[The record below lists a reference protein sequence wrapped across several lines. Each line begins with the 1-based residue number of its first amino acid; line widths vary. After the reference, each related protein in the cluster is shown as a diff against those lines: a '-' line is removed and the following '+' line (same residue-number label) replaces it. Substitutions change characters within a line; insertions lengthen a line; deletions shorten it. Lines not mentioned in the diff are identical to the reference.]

1 MFTFSVTIHVSVTRV
16 PPGPAASG
24 GAAAAADVKQRELT
38 YLLPV
43 LLQAACRGE
52 VAGVMHQLQLLEN
65 AAVGQYIHDGEE
77 PV

>member
-1 MFTFSVTIHVSVTRV
+1 MPPV
-16 PPGPAASG
+16 PEASG
-24 GAAAAADVKQRELT
+24 GVREASATVKWQELT

-52 VAGVMHQLQLLEN
+52 VAGVMHQLQLLED

>member
-1 MFTFSVTIHVSVTRV
+1 MPPV
-16 PPGPAASG
+16 PDASG
-24 GAAAAADVKQRELT
+24 GVGQAAATVKRQELT

-52 VAGVMHQLQLLEN
+52 VAGVMHQLQLLED

>member
-1 MFTFSVTIHVSVTRV
+1 MCRQSPTR
-16 PPGPAASG
+16 AAG
-24 GAAAAADVKQRELT
+24 VGEAAATVKRQELT

-52 VAGVMHQLQLLEN
+52 VAGVMHQLQLLED